1 MSGAAMISWYDPNAV
16 SSWCASQNACARSRE
31 REAAATATAP
41 GAYAKSSTTLAAIR
55 PGPTMPHLTSAAP
68 LMPLTL
74 ELPAPALGWVGGW
87 RPEMRDVVRSLDRT
101 GMTGSRTDTTR
112 FTRDHDSF
120 QPAASGRPAG
130 RQRSPP
136 T

>member
-41 GAYAKSSTTLAAIR
+41 SAYAKSSTTLAAIR

-68 LMPLTL
+68 FMPLTL
-74 ELPAPALGWVGGW
+74 EPPDPPVVRVRVGGG
-87 RPEMRDVVRSLDRT
+87 EQLSSYALRT
-101 GMTGSRTDTTR
+101 TPGCPVMNRR
-112 FTRDHDSF
+112 HEVHPPHDSF
-120 QPAASGRPAG
+120 EPQPTGRPPAVG
-130 RQRSPP
+130 
-136 T
+136 